1 MNAEE
6 TLSPTAF
13 ISYVHGSAR
22 HKQLV
27 LDFARLLQ
35 ENGVTTTLDR
45 WTTVRRKDWYTWIV
59 AEMTQ
64 ADFILPIASKSYQ
77 AVLDGSAPGDKHRG
91 AQAEALVLRELLY
104 ADRPRWLPKI
114 LPVVLP
120 GRSVSEIPLVL
131 QPHTADH
138 YRVKELTAAGA
149 DELLRALSGQPKHL
163 PPPLGTLP
171 VLPPLTS

>member
-35 ENGVTTTLDR
+35 DHGVSTTLDR
-45 WTTVRRKDWYTWIV
+45 WTTGRRKDWYQWIV
-59 AEMTQ
+59 AEMTR
-64 ADFILPIASKSYQ
+64 ADFILPIASKPYK
-77 AVLDGSAPGDKHRG
+77 AVFDGFAAGDKHRG
-91 AQAEALVLRELLY
+91 TQAEAAVLRELLY
-104 ADRPRWLPKI
+104 SDRPRWLPKI

-120 GRSVSEIPLVL
+120 GRSASEIPLVL
-131 QPHTADH
+131 QPNTVDH
-138 YRVKELTAAGA
+138 YPVPELTSAGA
-149 DELLRALSGQPKHL
+149 EDLLRALTGQPKHM
-163 PPPLGTLP
+163 PPSLGTLP

>member
-13 ISYVHGSAR
+13 ISYVHGSAQ

-35 ENGVTTTLDR
+35 RNGVSTTLDR
-45 WTTVRRKDWYTWIV
+45 WTTVRRKDWYTWII
-59 AEMTQ
+59 AEMTRV
-64 ADFILPIASKSYQ
+64 DFILPIASAPYR
-77 AVLDGSAPGDKHRG
+77 AVVDGSAPGHEHRG
-91 AQAEALVLRELLY
+91 SQAEAAVLRELLY
-104 ADRPRWLPKI
+104 SDRPRWLPKI

-120 GRSVSEIPLVL
+120 GHSVSEIPLVL

-138 YRVKELTAAGA
+138 YPVHELTAAGA
-149 DELLRALSGQPKHL
+149 EDLLRRLSGQPKHV

-171 VLPPLTS
+171 VLPPVTS